1 MALVF
6 VLGRGTLRSHVSLL
20 LSDGPQLTA
29 TAFSLKYRLAREL
42 QTSQSGLFQSVF
54 IPPANMHKHVHK
66 QSGARRE
73 HTGHVSSVAS

>member
-42 QTSQSGLFQSVF
+42 QTSQSGLFQSVL
-54 IPPANMHKHVHK
+54 IPPAQCKHAQTRTQTVGG
-66 QSGARRE
+66 QA
-73 HTGHVSSVAS
+73 